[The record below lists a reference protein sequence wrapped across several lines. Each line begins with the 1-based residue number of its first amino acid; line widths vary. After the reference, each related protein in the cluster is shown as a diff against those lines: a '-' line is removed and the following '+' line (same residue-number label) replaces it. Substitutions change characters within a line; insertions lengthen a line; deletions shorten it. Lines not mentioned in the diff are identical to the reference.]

1 MHIDPES
8 LVAKFVPYSTHV
20 HPNVLRTVEGDYMV
34 CFQLH
39 GIPFLGREP
48 QELEHKHNNFNKLL
62 QTLRAPDY
70 TNFSY
75 WAHDIRRKR
84 NVLTHKNYTGKFNQL
99 LNDHYVQQL
108 NSNSMLINEL
118 YFTLIYRPRGISTA
132 TERFFSGSL
141 EGLELEQKEHISTVL
156 EMANL
161 LESTLYAYSPRRL
174 GTYTSDQG
182 GLFSSAL
189 EFLGY
194 IINRIDEP
202 IPVLPSRIFNYL
214 PTSRHIFNEK
224 TGNFLIETANGTRH
238 FGAMLALRDYPEE
251 TYPGVLNS
259 IKEVP
264 FEYVMTHSFTP
275 SGRQQ
280 ALSYLERTKGRMLV
294 TNDKAV
300 SQIRDLDSAMDGL
313 ASGRF
318 VLGEYHSTIALY
330 DSKLQTLD
338 SSVSQIRAILSNAAF
353 VTSREQLASMASFY
367 AQLPANWKYRTRK
380 AYITSLNF
388 LGLSPLHN
396 YPVGKSQN
404 NPWGPAVTVLQTTNG
419 QPYYFNFHA
428 TKPHENSLGEK
439 ALGNTMV
446 IGKSGTGKTALVNFL
461 LSQIQKEGASPT
473 IFFFDKDR
481 GAEIFVRAC
490 AGRYMAIESG
500 KPTGFN
506 PLQCEATEENTL
518 FLVMFIK
525 LLSGKREFS
534 SSEDDDI
541 LRAVKSILDIPI
553 NLRTMTNLQSSFP
566 NLGDD
571 SIYSRLKKWTRTGY
585 LGWVFDNPKD
595 SIVLDDAN
603 IIGFDYT
610 ELIDFPE
617 VRAPVINYLIYR
629 MEQLL
634 DGRPFIYVMDEFW
647 KILDG
652 EGGLKEFAR
661 NKLKT
666 IRKQNGLGIFATQS
680 PEDALKSDISA
691 ALVEQTA
698 TLILLPNP
706 SAEESDYVN
715 GLKISKNEF
724 NNIKSLDERSRCFFI
739 KQNNDTA
746 FCQLKLGGRP
756 DLLAFISSNSQNIE
770 KLHHLLKRHVNSDSD
785 QYLKDPYR
793 PIHPDLWL
801 EEFIA
806 LVK

>member
-1 MHIDPES
+1 MQIDEES
-8 LVAKFVPYSTHV
+8 LIAKFVPYSTHV
-20 HPNVLRTVEGDYMV
+20 HPHVLRTVEGDYMV

-39 GIPFLGREP
+39 GIPFLGRDP
-48 QELEHKHNNFNKLL
+48 QELEHKHNTFNKFI

-75 WAHDIRRKR
+75 WVHDIRRKK
-84 NVLTHKNYTGKFNQL
+84 NILTHKNHVGKFNKN
-99 LNDHYVQQL
+99 LNDYYFQQL
-108 NSNSMLINEL
+108 NSNAMLINEL
-118 YFTLIYRPRGISTA
+118 YFTLIYRPRGASSVP
-132 TERFFSGSL
+132 ERLFSGNVD
-141 EGLELEQKEHISTVL
+141 GLELEQKEHISTIL
-156 EMANL
+156 EMASL
-161 LESTLYAYSPRRL
+161 LESTLYDYSPRRL

-182 GLFSSAL
+182 FIFSSAL

-194 IINRIDEP
+194 IINRTNEP
-202 IPVLPSRIFNYL
+202 VPVLPSRIFNYL

-224 TGNFLIETANGTRH
+224 TGNFLIETANGIRH
-238 FGAMLALRDYPEE
+238 FGCMLALRDYPEA

-264 FEYVMTHSFTP
+264 FEYIITHSFTP

-300 SQIRDLDSAMDGL
+300 SQVRDLDAAMDGL

-318 VLGEYHSTIALY
+318 VLGEYHATIALY
-330 DSKLQTLD
+330 GSKLLDLD
-338 SSVSQIRAILSNAAF
+338 SSVSQIRAVLSNSAF

-380 AYITSLNF
+380 SYVTSLNF

-396 YPVGKSQN
+396 YPIGKSEN

-439 ALGNTMV
+439 ALGNTIV

-461 LSQIQKEGASPT
+461 LSQIQKEGISPT

-506 PLQCEATEENTL
+506 PLQCDFTEENRL
-518 FLVMFIK
+518 FLVMLIK
-525 LLSGKREFS
+525 LLSGKKEFS

-541 LRAVKSILDIPI
+541 LRAINSILDVPMH
-553 NLRTMTNLQSSFP
+553 LRTMTNLQSSFP

-571 SIYSRLKKWTRTGY
+571 SIYSRLKKWTCAGY

-595 SIVLDDAN
+595 SIVFDDAH

-610 ELIDFPE
+610 DLIDLPE
-617 VRAPVINYLIYR
+617 VRVPVINYLIYR

-691 ALVEQTA
+691 ALIEQTA

-706 SAEESDYVN
+706 NAEKNDYVN
-715 GLKISKNEF
+715 GLKISNSEF
-724 NNIKSLDERSRCFFI
+724 DSIKSLDERSRCFFI

-746 FCQLKLGGRP
+746 FCQLKLGGVP
-756 DLLAFISSNSQNIE
+756 EIISVISSNSKNIE
-770 KLHHLLKRHVNSDSD
+770 KLDKILKKHIKENSEE
-785 QYLKDPYR
+785 YLHDPYK

-801 EEFIA
+801 DEFFASI
-806 LVK
+806 K